1 MAVKSIIPMT
11 YKVDWFQCTESSD
24 IEKTVTIFNSKFWK
38 FLEKIGY
45 KLSDLETVAP
55 RYFYNTDLYIERY
68 INVQYDDEEKGIS
81 DYSPNQALYDQKR

>member
-55 RYFYNTDLYIERY
+55 RYFYNTGLSLGRY
-68 INVQYDDEEKGIS
+68 FNVYYDDEEKGIS